1 MENLKQSQINKNGD
15 DLSLADQPHKDIKK
29 KFFEIKWK
37 DTRESLKFSEEI
49 KTLVKVTTQV
59 NIKTHMYFLICPS
72 I

>member
-1 MENLKQSQINKNGD
+1 MENLKQSKINKNGD
-15 DLSLADQPHKDIKK
+15 DLSLADQPHKEIKK

-37 DTRESLKFSEEI
+37 DTREYLKFSEEI

-59 NIKTHMYFLICPS
+59 NIKTHMYFLICSS